1 MNELQILNHKKVY
14 LLSYLS
20 LIEEH
25 YYNNEIKKKIQ
36 IKDNQNELKTESTIR
51 GLLLDLEGNLS
62 QPSDRINPTI
72 TLD

>member
-51 GLLLDLEGNLS
+51 DS
-62 QPSDRINPTI
+62 YWF
-72 TLD
+72 